1 MKRESFT
8 LIELLVVI
16 AIIAILA
23 AMLLP
28 ALSKARAKARATSCM
43 SNLRQIGLAHALYVD
58 ENEDWILPVSI
69 NVPDASSSN
78 GEKTIYW
85 VNVLGN
91 GSYGVV
97 WISYKLGTDYS
108 KSTFKCPAE
117 PKPFD
122 TNTNGKGFK
131 FSTHYGCNGILC
143 GIYSSTKGYNRY
155 RKTGTVKSASS
166 AMYASDFYRLDNL
179 QSDYVASTRFNT
191 RHSADYRQNM
201 VMLDGHC
208 ESFTLNEM
216 RNWPKESYNQD
227 CPDVNDFDHFL
238 LRGFKWSE

>member
-1 MKRESFT
+1 MKRKSFT
-8 LIELLVVI
+8 LIELPVVI

-28 ALSKARAKARATSCM
+28 ALGKARAKARATSCM
-43 SNLRQIGLAHALYVD
+43 SNLKQIGLAHALYVD
-58 ENEDWILPVSI
+58 ENEDWIIPAVI
-69 NVPDASSSN
+69 DVPDASASS
-78 GEKTIYW
+78 GVKSQYW
-85 VNVLGN
+85 VKVLGEGN
-91 GSYGVV
+91 YGVV

-122 TNTNGKGFK
+122 TDTNSKGFK

-143 GIYSSTKGYNRY
+143 GTNVTNKRYNRY
-155 RKTGTVKSASS
+155 RKTGSVKSSSS
-166 AMYASDFYRLDNL
+166 AMFASDFYRLANL
-179 QSDYVASTRFNT
+179 QSDYVANTRFNT